1 MEVDKK
7 YGVCEVCPI
16 VFRLCAWCMSRRK
29 RPKDFKEGDWHP
41 SDEWFK
47 WEQSEDYKARAKNI
61 LINSGQYVPTPP
73 ASDSSDS
80 AEEVFDEEYPDEEY
94 EERWFEEE
102 AESAD
107 YDERESKRHKQD
119 SDWHWKDWKGTASSS
134 NTASASSS
142 QWKSS
147 DWQSGGSWKSE
158 SWKW

>member
-1 MEVDKK
+1 M
-7 YGVCEVCPI
+7 
-16 VFRLCAWCMSRRK
+16 K
-29 RPKDFKEGDWHP
+29 RNKVYLHC
-41 SDEWFK
+41 
-47 WEQSEDYKARAKNI
+47 KALMA
-61 LINSGQYVPTPP
+61 LGY
-73 ASDSSDS
+73 
-80 AEEVFDEEYPDEEY
+80 
-94 EERWFEEE
+94 FEEE

-158 SWKW
+158 SWRR

>member
-1 MEVDKK
+1 
-7 YGVCEVCPI
+7 
-16 VFRLCAWCMSRRK
+16 MSRRK

-73 ASDSSDS
+73 GSDSSDS
-80 AEEVFDEEYPDEEY
+80 AEEIFDEEYPTDEEY
-94 EERWFEEE
+94 HERWFEEE

-119 SDWHWKDWKGTASSS
+119 SDWHWKDWKRTASSS
-134 NTASASSS
+134 NSASASSS
-142 QWKSS
+142 HWKSS
-147 DWQSGGSWKSE
+147 DWQSGGSWKRE
-158 SWKW
+158 SWRR